1 MAARAFGDDHR
12 RHEHAKSPT
21 RAGVRASGRRADL
34 SHRSRT
40 AGQPCR
46 RSSFAQI
53 LGGSPSGAQ
62 RRLVPAGCGRVAR
75 DRRAAAWACI
85 GIGVASRRRAL
96 LRGRSS
102 PNRNSA
108 RRWSRVRALRANVSG
123 GPIESHASHS
133 PCVRGLVARD
143 PRPAVPKCG
152 VTCGGR
158 PVRVNETRRIRFR
171 RWLPSRRLARRSR
184 SLVLGGMWLRWRTG
198 ARAQELDGFLAR
210 GADLMDSDELSLR
223 VGQLGSARS
232 RAYTAMG
239 VRLGPDRCSY
249 P

>member
-1 MAARAFGDDHR
+1 MGRHVHLGSRWHSPTFETGPYAGPQSDGKSSGRKLALSPMAARAFGDDHR

-34 SHRSRT
+34 SHRSCT

-46 RSSFAQI
+46 RTSFAQI

-75 DRRAAAWACI
+75 DRRAAAWAC
-85 GIGVASRRRAL
+85 IGVASRRRAL

-133 PCVRGLVARD
+133 PCVRGLVAQD
-143 PRPAVPKCG
+143 PRPAVPKCR

-158 PVRVNETRRIRFR
+158 HVR
-171 RWLPSRRLARRSR
+171 
-184 SLVLGGMWLRWRTG
+184 
-198 ARAQELDGFLAR
+198 Q
-210 GADLMDSDELSLR
+210 
-223 VGQLGSARS
+223 
-232 RAYTAMG
+232 
-239 VRLGPDRCSY
+239 
-249 P
+249 